1 MLEYSDM
8 TTHAEDFSIQKDIFF
23 LQSVGF
29 LFPQQ
34 LPPPRLLLLAV
45 TDGSLVALWER
56 SGASG
61 VEVEIM

>member
-1 MLEYSDM
+1 MLEYSAM
-8 TTHAEDFSIQKDIFF
+8 KTQAEDFSIQRDIFF
-23 LQSVGF
+23 LPSVGF
-29 LFPQQ
+29 LSPQQ
-34 LPPPRLLLLAV
+34 HPPPRLLLLAV